1 MNFFGSEENMEGRS
15 LAIYYR
21 PCVPSAAN
29 SDCLVTN
36 VTDKAA
42 MDQHLEAAKEYL
54 GEAVIQIYLN

>member
-42 MDQHLEAAKEYL
+42 MD
-54 GEAVIQIYLN
+54 